1 MKLIIVA
8 SSFPECLP
16 KIRPSQRNAFIS
28 FFEYTC
34 IANEKQEF
42 LHFFEKK
49 RSQLI
54 VAKSWAVVRVLM
66 KAPLNR
72 TWEIG
77 DWSFFDTLRSYQ
89 F

>member
-16 KIRPSQRNAFIS
+16 KIRPSQRNAFIF

-34 IANEKQEF
+34 IADEKQEF

-49 RSQLI
+49 RSQMI
-54 VAKSWAVVRVLM
+54 AAKSRMAVRVLM
-66 KAPLNR
+66 KTPLNR

-77 DWSFFDTLRSYQ
+77 DGSFFDTLRSCQ